1 MHGRCISPWRCPL
14 VIVRGDS
21 HRGCTPRDAFM
32 SDGLD
37 RMLCRKAAVVGE
49 RQAVNLGLDSP
60 PSLPQELSP
69 FTIPLHPVLVNG
81 CLGRCSRTDHP
92 STNPMAVLERH
103 WRWWP
108 AGKIST
114 GEIFILDDM
123 FSGLDGH

>member
-1 MHGRCISPWRCPL
+1 
-14 VIVRGDS
+14 
-21 HRGCTPRDAFM
+21 M

-69 FTIPLHPVLVNG
+69 FTIPLDPVLVNG
-81 CLGRCSRTDHP
+81 CLGRCSWTDHP

-108 AGKIST
+108 AGKIPT
-114 GEIFILDDM
+114 GKIFILDDM
-123 FSGLDGH
+123 FSGWMAISKVDGSNSKTAGHARHPDQKLV